1 MINIKDKNGI
11 SRLSIDE
18 NDKSVYRKVLMEE
31 EYISLTFE
39 SDIIIPFAKGDYIDT
54 EFGRFYIVHL
64 EDPKFSKTG
73 SYTHSIKFHADWE
86 RWRTRMLFYNRQN
99 GFEKSWKMTHYPSV
113 FLDIVVDNIKRAG
126 FGEYAYAVDPELT
139 EMKFIEFDSVNIVD
153 GLTLI
158 AEAWQTEWYIRN
170 GIIYLGKCVHGS
182 TIELKAGDSISED
195 ISISDSNSEYCT
207 RLYAFGSTKN
217 LPQNYRKEEE
227 TDDVIEGIVEKR
239 LKLPKGIPYVDA
251 WANMADEDVVEGS
264 ATFDNVFPHFIG
276 KIKTISLKTY
286 TEAIEN
292 EDGTTTT
299 NEWDAYRF
307 TDNGFVFDKDYL
319 IKDQELRLIFQ
330 TGRLAGMDFALTFEP
345 DGQSQVFEIIRN
357 EDYGRPLPSD
367 IGENFIP
374 QVGDTYILYG
384 YDTKFVA
391 DNLVE
396 KAEYEL
402 YDEALKYIAQKSKLN
417 AVYTCKTNPIRCA
430 GYTENNAGNLVFSSY
445 NIIDLDVGQ
454 SVRIKSDNLGTV
466 VSRIRSF
473 EKKLYNKYIA
483 EYEIGDE
490 ERYSM
495 TGNIQDEIDTLKK
508 NLAGDQTDGH
518 ISIVRLLDKKTP
530 TDNNVFSSL
539 RARKEFLR
547 KDVIDR
553 TSQKI
558 VFEDGIQL
566 GKLYSSGEMGGRIDG
581 DGNAELLTM
590 VVRHLLRSAEFRN
603 GFTGEGWQLWVDDW
617 GLSNL
622 EIDKLTVRQMMT
634 VFELLIERIRAVGGQ
649 IIVSAANG
657 KVKSVED
664 TGDAY
669 KVTFEGE
676 NYFVAHDLIRCQV
689 FSGLENNGQSPVR
702 GYWVEVQSVV
712 DGKVIIPKS
721 EFAEWGTSPMEGD
734 ECVLMGNTED
744 PYRQS
749 LISIAATEDGQPRI
763 DIMDGVNS
771 KNFVGCLRARIGNL
785 DGIGDTNFPLD
796 KQPQGNGLYADNA
809 YLRGTFLLSTG
820 EDIKTKFEVM
830 EGKIESMVEGL
841 REDFMQDKGFLANPN
856 FFEGMLHWETSNDV
870 VFYKIGSKWI
880 WTNSIISKKNNF
892 ALTEFDGERNICRI
906 RNNYI
911 IQRQKDY
918 LSLPEVTINADGQ
931 KEPASVYVSFFYKV
945 VTPGTLSIW
954 FTGEDHS
961 DFVDYSPF
969 IVHEELESTNGQ
981 YLQYNASGLWNG
993 TGDFCLYFT
1002 GEIHVYMMI
1011 LTTDR
1016 LESLKYMYRTLF
1028 EQTPNLLKLTAAV
1041 FDQDEQALQET
1052 GLIIKPERGGIYCQ
1066 DDNGNMALIGAMI
1079 TENGK
1084 SKIVLQAE
1092 DIDIEGSMFLS
1103 GYLHKSKTILTKDNW
1118 DQYIYHKYGYY
1129 NLDVKK
1135 SGTYIIVDKGFP
1147 QEYSVV
1153 YMPYLNGNNSCTQ
1166 ELADEVRGY
1175 VGNTVIIY
1183 NNNTSDFG
1191 VSGYCTQ
1198 EGTSNNFVSPTIKP
1212 GEFISLKCVCKPIDG
1227 VEYVYWEFNRG
1238 TSVQITE
1245 NSNDATL
1252 PDDSQK

>member
-1 MINIKDKNGI
+1 MNVKDKNGI
-11 SRLSIDE
+11 SKISIDE
-18 NDKSVYRKVLMEE
+18 NDKCVYHKSLMEE
-31 EYISLTFE
+31 EYILLNYE
-39 SDIIIPFAKGDYIDT
+39 SDSLIPFAKGDYIDT
-54 EFGRFYIVHL
+54 EFGRFHLVHI
-64 EDPKFSKTG
+64 EEPRFSSNTG
-73 SYTHSIKFHADWE
+73 GYTYDQKFHADWE

-508 NLAGDQTDGH
+508 NLAGNQTDGH

-566 GKLYSSGEMGGRIDG
+566 GKSYSSGEMGGRIDG

-603 GFTGEGWQLWVDDW
+603 GFTGEGWQLWVDEW

-622 EIDKLTVRQMMT
+622 EIDRLTVRQIMT

-676 NYFVAHDLIRCQV
+676 N
-689 FSGLENNGQSPVR
+689 
-702 GYWVEVQSVV
+702 
-712 DGKVIIPKS
+712 
-721 EFAEWGTSPMEGD
+721 
-734 ECVLMGNTED
+734 
-744 PYRQS
+744 
-749 LISIAATEDGQPRI
+749 
-763 DIMDGVNS
+763 
-771 KNFVGCLRARIGNL
+771 
-785 DGIGDTNFPLD
+785 
-796 KQPQGNGLYADNA
+796 
-809 YLRGTFLLSTG
+809 
-820 EDIKTKFEVM
+820 
-830 EGKIESMVEGL
+830 
-841 REDFMQDKGFLANPN
+841 
-856 FFEGMLHWETSNDV
+856 
-870 VFYKIGSKWI
+870 
-880 WTNSIISKKNNF
+880 
-892 ALTEFDGERNICRI
+892 
-906 RNNYI
+906 
-911 IQRQKDY
+911 
-918 LSLPEVTINADGQ
+918 
-931 KEPASVYVSFFYKV
+931 
-945 VTPGTLSIW
+945 
-954 FTGEDHS
+954 
-961 DFVDYSPF
+961 
-969 IVHEELESTNGQ
+969 
-981 YLQYNASGLWNG
+981 
-993 TGDFCLYFT
+993 
-1002 GEIHVYMMI
+1002 
-1011 LTTDR
+1011 
-1016 LESLKYMYRTLF
+1016 
-1028 EQTPNLLKLTAAV
+1028 
-1041 FDQDEQALQET
+1041 
-1052 GLIIKPERGGIYCQ
+1052 
-1066 DDNGNMALIGAMI
+1066 
-1079 TENGK
+1079 
-1084 SKIVLQAE
+1084 
-1092 DIDIEGSMFLS
+1092 
-1103 GYLHKSKTILTKDNW
+1103 
-1118 DQYIYHKYGYY
+1118 
-1129 NLDVKK
+1129 
-1135 SGTYIIVDKGFP
+1135 
-1147 QEYSVV
+1147 
-1153 YMPYLNGNNSCTQ
+1153 
-1166 ELADEVRGY
+1166 
-1175 VGNTVIIY
+1175 
-1183 NNNTSDFG
+1183 
-1191 VSGYCTQ
+1191 
-1198 EGTSNNFVSPTIKP
+1198 
-1212 GEFISLKCVCKPIDG
+1212 
-1227 VEYVYWEFNRG
+1227 
-1238 TSVQITE
+1238 
-1245 NSNDATL
+1245 
-1252 PDDSQK
+1252 